1 MDKNKVKTI
10 RISVLV
16 AVFLVAILVGKFVD
30 YNFYFALAMY
40 GVIYIASAYDIL
52 YKAGRN
58 ISRGKIFDENFL
70 MTVASLGAFILGIV
84 EHSGDFAE
92 SVAVILFYQVGELFQ
107 DYAVG
112 KSRKSISSL
121 MDIRPDTA
129 RVLRNGVQTEVYPE
143 EVTVGESVFVIAG
156 EKIPLDGTVVN
167 GHGNLN
173 TCALTGESAPVFVK
187 EGDAVMSG
195 TIAMDGNLEIKVE
208 KEFYDST
215 VSKILDM
222 VENASGKK
230 AKTENFISTFAKY
243 YTPFVVFSALALAII
258 PSLIFGLANGDWQ
271 WAIWIKRALTFLVVS
286 CPCALVISIPLGFF
300 GGIGGASSK
309 GILIKGAN
317 YIEQLNKVNGIFFDK
332 TGTLTTG
339 EFSVSG
345 VYPEDKREEVLK
357 YAAICEAHSSHP
369 IAVGIV
375 KAYKG
380 EIPSGYQIEEIAGKG
395 VKATKRNEGILVRN
409 VDSAHPIAEGTDKAY
424 KGEIPSDYQIE
435 EIAGKDVKATKDNE
449 EILVG
454 NVDLLRDANIDFE
467 TGNNDKTAVYIAI
480 NGVYLGVIEVAD
492 TVKADAKPTIDEL
505 KKHGVKVAMLTG
517 DNERAAKRVADE
529 LGIDEYYA
537 KLLPQDKL
545 KIVDEKIANKKP
557 NDVYAFVG
565 DGINDAPV
573 LMRADVG
580 VSMGGVGSDSAI
592 EASDVVLMRDNIS
605 DIVKAKKI
613 ARKTMSIVIEN
624 IVFAL
629 GVKAAVLILS
639 AVGIASMWLAVFADV
654 GVAVLAILN
663 SMRALRNK

>member
-258 PSLIFGLANGDWQ
+258 PSLIFGLSNGDWQ

-395 VKATKRNEGILVRN
+395 VKATKG
-409 VDSAHPIAEGTDKAY
+409 G
-424 KGEIPSDYQIE
+424 
-435 EIAGKDVKATKDNE
+435 E

-454 NVDLLRDANIDFE
+454 NADLLRGANVDFE

-480 NGVYLGVIEVAD
+480 NGVCLGVIEVAD

-592 EASDVVLMRDNIS
+592 EASDVVLMHDNIS

-639 AVGIASMWLAVFADV
+639 AVGIANMWLAVFADV

>member
-258 PSLIFGLANGDWQ
+258 PSLIFGLSNGDWQ

-395 VKATKRNEGILVRN
+395 VKATKDG
-409 VDSAHPIAEGTDKAY
+409 
-424 KGEIPSDYQIE
+424 
-435 EIAGKDVKATKDNE
+435 E

-454 NVDLLRDANIDFE
+454 NADLLRGANVDFE
-467 TGNNDKTAVYIAI
+467 TGNNDKTSVYIAI

-592 EASDVVLMRDNIS
+592 EASDVVLMHDNIS

-639 AVGIASMWLAVFADV
+639 AVGIANMWLAVFADV

-663 SMRALRNK
+663 SMRALRN

>member
-16 AVFLVAILVGKFVD
+16 AVFLVATIVGKFVD
-30 YNFYFALAMY
+30 YNFYLALAMY

-230 AKTENFISTFAKY
+230 AKTENFISTFARY

-395 VKATKRNEGILVRN
+395 VKATKG
-409 VDSAHPIAEGTDKAY
+409 G
-424 KGEIPSDYQIE
+424 
-435 EIAGKDVKATKDNE
+435 E

-454 NVDLLRDANIDFE
+454 NADLLRGANVDFK
-467 TGNNDKTAVYIAI
+467 TGNNDKTSVYIAI
-480 NGVYLGVIEVAD
+480 NGIYLGVIEVAD

-592 EASDVVLMRDNIS
+592 EASDVVLMHDNVS

-639 AVGIASMWLAVFADV
+639 AVGIANMWLAVFADV

-663 SMRALRNK
+663 SMRALKN

>member
-395 VKATKRNEGILVRN
+395 VKATKG
-409 VDSAHPIAEGTDKAY
+409 G
-424 KGEIPSDYQIE
+424 
-435 EIAGKDVKATKDNE
+435 E

-454 NVDLLRDANIDFE
+454 NADLLRGANVDFE
-467 TGNNDKTAVYIAI
+467 TGNNDKTSVYIAI
-480 NGVYLGVIEVAD
+480 NGVYLGVIEVTD

-592 EASDVVLMRDNIS
+592 EASDVVLMHDNIS

-639 AVGIASMWLAVFADV
+639 AVGIANMWLAVFADV

>member
-395 VKATKRNEGILVRN
+395 VKATKDG
-409 VDSAHPIAEGTDKAY
+409 
-424 KGEIPSDYQIE
+424 
-435 EIAGKDVKATKDNE
+435 E

-454 NVDLLRDANIDFE
+454 NADLLRGANVDFE
-467 TGNNDKTAVYIAI
+467 TGNNDKTSVYIAI

-592 EASDVVLMRDNIS
+592 EASDVVLMHDNIS

>member
-58 ISRGKIFDENFL
+58 ISRGKVFDENFL

-84 EHSGDFAE
+84 ERSGDFAE

-395 VKATKRNEGILVRN
+395 VKATKG
-409 VDSAHPIAEGTDKAY
+409 G
-424 KGEIPSDYQIE
+424 
-435 EIAGKDVKATKDNE
+435 E

-454 NVDLLRDANIDFE
+454 NADLLRDANVDFE
-467 TGNNDKTAVYIAI
+467 TGNNDKTSVYIAI
-480 NGVYLGVIEVAD
+480 NGVYLGVIEVTD
-492 TVKADAKPTIDEL
+492 TVKADAKPTIEEL

-592 EASDVVLMRDNIS
+592 EASDVVLMHDNIS

-639 AVGIASMWLAVFADV
+639 AVGIANMWLAVFADV

>member
-317 YIEQLNKVNGIFFDK
+317 YIEQLNKVNAIFFDK

-395 VKATKRNEGILVRN
+395 VKATKG
-409 VDSAHPIAEGTDKAY
+409 G
-424 KGEIPSDYQIE
+424 
-435 EIAGKDVKATKDNE
+435 E

-454 NVDLLRDANIDFE
+454 NADLLRGANVDFK
-467 TGNNDKTAVYIAI
+467 TGNNDKTSVYIAI

-592 EASDVVLMRDNIS
+592 EASDVVLMHDNIS

-629 GVKAAVLILS
+629 GVKVAVLILS

-663 SMRALRNK
+663 SMRALKN

>member
-58 ISRGKIFDENFL
+58 ISRGKVFDENFL
-70 MTVASLGAFILGIV
+70 MTVASLGAFVLGIV
-84 EHSGDFAE
+84 ERSGDFAE

-258 PSLIFGLANGDWQ
+258 PSLIFGLSNGDWQ

-395 VKATKRNEGILVRN
+395 VKATKG
-409 VDSAHPIAEGTDKAY
+409 G
-424 KGEIPSDYQIE
+424 
-435 EIAGKDVKATKDNE
+435 E

-454 NVDLLRDANIDFE
+454 NADLLRGANVDFK
-467 TGNNDKTAVYIAI
+467 TGNNDKTSVYIAI

-592 EASDVVLMRDNIS
+592 EASDVVLMHDNIS

-639 AVGIASMWLAVFADV
+639 AVGIANMWLAVFADV

>member
-16 AVFLVAILVGKFVD
+16 AVFLVATIVGKFVD
-30 YNFYFALAMY
+30 YNFYLALAMY

-58 ISRGKIFDENFL
+58 ISRAKIFDENFL
-70 MTVASLGAFILGIV
+70 MTVASLGAFILGII

-173 TCALTGESAPVFVK
+173 TCALTGESAPLFVR

-222 VENASGKK
+222 VENASGQK
-230 AKTENFISTFAKY
+230 AKTENFISTFARY

-395 VKATKRNEGILVRN
+395 VKATKG
-409 VDSAHPIAEGTDKAY
+409 
-424 KGEIPSDYQIE
+424 GEE
-435 EIAGKDVKATKDNE
+435 V
-449 EILVG
+449 LVG
-454 NVDLLRDANIDFE
+454 NADLLRSANVDFE
-467 TGNNDKTAVYIAI
+467 TDNNDKTSVYIAI

-517 DNERAAKRVADE
+517 DNERGAKKVATE

-592 EASDVVLMRDNIS
+592 EASDVVLMHDNIS

-639 AVGIASMWLAVFADV
+639 AVGIANMWLAVFADV

-663 SMRALRNK
+663 SMRALAVKNPN

>member
-10 RISVLV
+10 RIS
-16 AVFLVAILVGKFVD
+16 ALVAIFLVVFIVGKFID
-30 YNFYFALAMY
+30 YNFYLALAMY

-84 EHSGDFAE
+84 EQSGDFAE

-395 VKATKRNEGILVRN
+395 VKATKG
-409 VDSAHPIAEGTDKAY
+409 G
-424 KGEIPSDYQIE
+424 
-435 EIAGKDVKATKDNE
+435 E

-454 NVDLLRDANIDFE
+454 NADLLRDANVDFE
-467 TGNNDKTAVYIAI
+467 TGNNDKTSVYIAI

-545 KIVDEKIANKKP
+545 KIVDEKIANKRP

-592 EASDVVLMRDNIS
+592 EASDVVLMYDNIS

-663 SMRALRNK
+663 SMRALKN

>member
-156 EKIPLDGTVVN
+156 EKIPLDGTVIN

-395 VKATKRNEGILVRN
+395 VKATKG
-409 VDSAHPIAEGTDKAY
+409 G
-424 KGEIPSDYQIE
+424 
-435 EIAGKDVKATKDNE
+435 E

-454 NVDLLRDANIDFE
+454 NADLLRGANVDFE
-467 TGNNDKTAVYIAI
+467 TGNNDKTSVYIAI

-545 KIVDEKIANKKP
+545 KIVDEKIAHKKP

-592 EASDVVLMRDNIS
+592 EASDVVLMHDNIS

-639 AVGIASMWLAVFADV
+639 AVGIANMWLAVFADV

>member
-30 YNFYFALAMY
+30 YNFYFALALY

-395 VKATKRNEGILVRN
+395 VKATKG
-409 VDSAHPIAEGTDKAY
+409 G
-424 KGEIPSDYQIE
+424 
-435 EIAGKDVKATKDNE
+435 E

-454 NVDLLRDANIDFE
+454 NADLLRGANVDFE
-467 TGNNDKTAVYIAI
+467 TGNNDKTSVYIAI

-592 EASDVVLMRDNIS
+592 EASDVVLMHDNIS

-639 AVGIASMWLAVFADV
+639 AVGIANMWLAVFADV

>member
-10 RISVLV
+10 RIS
-16 AVFLVAILVGKFVD
+16 ALVAIFLVVFIVGKFID
-30 YNFYFALAMY
+30 YNFYLALAMY
-40 GVIYIASAYDIL
+40 GVIYIASAYDVL

-58 ISRGKIFDENFL
+58 ITRGKVFDENFL

-92 SVAVILFYQVGELFQ
+92 AVAVILFYQVGELFQ

-243 YTPFVVFSALALAII
+243 YTPFVVFAALALAIF
-258 PSLIFGLANGDWQ
+258 PSLIIGLANGEWQ
-271 WAIWIKRALTFLVVS
+271 WATWIKRALTFLVVS

-345 VYPEDKREEVLK
+345 VYPEDKKDEILK
-357 YAAICEAHSSHP
+357 YAAICESHSSHP

-395 VKATKRNEGILVRN
+395 VKATK
-409 VDSAHPIAEGTDKAY
+409 
-424 KGEIPSDYQIE
+424 
-435 EIAGKDVKATKDNE
+435 DNE

-454 NVDLLRDANIDFE
+454 NADLLRDANVDFE

-480 NGVYLGVIEVAD
+480 NGKYLGVIEVAD
-492 TVKADAKPTIDEL
+492 TVKEDAKPTIEEL

-517 DNERAAKRVADE
+517 DNERAAKRVANE

-545 KIVDEKIANKKP
+545 RIVDEKIANKNP

-592 EASDVVLMRDNIS
+592 EASDVVLMHDNIS
-605 DIVKAKKI
+605 DIVTAKRI
-613 ARKTMSIVIEN
+613 ARKTMRIVAEN

-629 GVKAAVLILS
+629 GVKAVVLILS
-639 AVGIASMWLAVFADV
+639 AVGIANMWLAVFADV

-663 SMRALRNK
+663 SMRALRN

>member
-30 YNFYFALAMY
+30 YNFYLALAMY

-58 ISRGKIFDENFL
+58 ISRGKVFDENFL
-70 MTVASLGAFILGIV
+70 MTVASLGAFVLGIV
-84 EHSGDFAE
+84 ERSGDFAE

-195 TIAMDGNLEIKVE
+195 TIALDGNLEIKVE

-395 VKATKRNEGILVRN
+395 VKATKG
-409 VDSAHPIAEGTDKAY
+409 G
-424 KGEIPSDYQIE
+424 
-435 EIAGKDVKATKDNE
+435 E

-454 NVDLLRDANIDFE
+454 NADLLRGANVDFE
-467 TGNNDKTAVYIAI
+467 TGNNNKTSVYIAI

-592 EASDVVLMRDNIS
+592 EASDVVLMHDNIS

-639 AVGIASMWLAVFADV
+639 AVGIANMWLAVFADV

-663 SMRALRNK
+663 SMRALKN

>member
-58 ISRGKIFDENFL
+58 ISRGKVFDENFL

-258 PSLIFGLANGDWQ
+258 PSLVFGLANGDWQ

-395 VKATKRNEGILVRN
+395 VKATKG
-409 VDSAHPIAEGTDKAY
+409 G
-424 KGEIPSDYQIE
+424 
-435 EIAGKDVKATKDNE
+435 E

-454 NVDLLRDANIDFE
+454 NADLLRGANVDFE
-467 TGNNDKTAVYIAI
+467 TGNNDKTSVYIAI

-492 TVKADAKPTIDEL
+492 TVKADAKLTIDEL

-592 EASDVVLMRDNIS
+592 EASDVVLMHDNIS

-639 AVGIASMWLAVFADV
+639 AVGIANMWLAVFADV

>member
-58 ISRGKIFDENFL
+58 ISRGKVFDENFL

-258 PSLIFGLANGDWQ
+258 PSLIFGLSNGDWQ

-395 VKATKRNEGILVRN
+395 VKATKG
-409 VDSAHPIAEGTDKAY
+409 G
-424 KGEIPSDYQIE
+424 
-435 EIAGKDVKATKDNE
+435 E

-454 NVDLLRDANIDFE
+454 NADLLRGANVDFE
-467 TGNNDKTAVYIAI
+467 TGNNNKTSVYIAI

-592 EASDVVLMRDNIS
+592 EASDVVLMHDNIS

-639 AVGIASMWLAVFADV
+639 AVGIANMWLAVFADV

>member
-309 GILIKGAN
+309 RILIKGAN

-395 VKATKRNEGILVRN
+395 VKATKG
-409 VDSAHPIAEGTDKAY
+409 G
-424 KGEIPSDYQIE
+424 
-435 EIAGKDVKATKDNE
+435 E

-454 NVDLLRDANIDFE
+454 NADLLRGANVDFE
-467 TGNNDKTAVYIAI
+467 TGNNDKTSVYIAI

-592 EASDVVLMRDNIS
+592 EASDVVLMHDNIS

-639 AVGIASMWLAVFADV
+639 AVGIANMWLAVFADV

>member
-58 ISRGKIFDENFL
+58 ISRGKVFDENFL

-258 PSLIFGLANGDWQ
+258 PSLVFGLANGDWQ

-395 VKATKRNEGILVRN
+395 VKATKG
-409 VDSAHPIAEGTDKAY
+409 G
-424 KGEIPSDYQIE
+424 
-435 EIAGKDVKATKDNE
+435 E

-454 NVDLLRDANIDFE
+454 NADLLRGANVDFE
-467 TGNNDKTAVYIAI
+467 TGNNDKTSVYIAI

-492 TVKADAKPTIDEL
+492 TVKTDAKPTIDEL

-517 DNERAAKRVADE
+517 DNERAAKRVATE

-592 EASDVVLMRDNIS
+592 EASDVVLMHDNIS

-639 AVGIASMWLAVFADV
+639 AVGIANMWLAVFADV

>member
-195 TIAMDGNLEIKVE
+195 TIALDGNLEIKVE

-395 VKATKRNEGILVRN
+395 VKATKG
-409 VDSAHPIAEGTDKAY
+409 G
-424 KGEIPSDYQIE
+424 
-435 EIAGKDVKATKDNE
+435 E

-454 NVDLLRDANIDFE
+454 NADLLRDANVDFK
-467 TGNNDKTAVYIAI
+467 TGNNDKTSVYIAI

-592 EASDVVLMRDNIS
+592 EASDVVLMHDNIS

-639 AVGIASMWLAVFADV
+639 AVGIANMWLAVFADV

>member
-16 AVFLVAILVGKFVD
+16 AIFLVAILVGKFVD

-58 ISRGKIFDENFL
+58 ISRGKVFDENFL

-258 PSLIFGLANGDWQ
+258 PSLIFGLSNGDWQ

-395 VKATKRNEGILVRN
+395 VKATKG
-409 VDSAHPIAEGTDKAY
+409 G
-424 KGEIPSDYQIE
+424 
-435 EIAGKDVKATKDNE
+435 E

-454 NVDLLRDANIDFE
+454 NADLLRGANVDFE
-467 TGNNDKTAVYIAI
+467 TGNNDKTSVYIAI
-480 NGVYLGVIEVAD
+480 NGVYLGVIEVTD

-592 EASDVVLMRDNIS
+592 EASDVVLMHDNIS

-639 AVGIASMWLAVFADV
+639 AVGIANMWLAVFADV

-663 SMRALRNK
+663 SMRALRN

>member
-258 PSLIFGLANGDWQ
+258 PSLIFGLSNGDWQ

-395 VKATKRNEGILVRN
+395 VKATKG
-409 VDSAHPIAEGTDKAY
+409 G
-424 KGEIPSDYQIE
+424 
-435 EIAGKDVKATKDNE
+435 E

-454 NVDLLRDANIDFE
+454 NADLLRGANVDFE
-467 TGNNDKTAVYIAI
+467 TGNNDKTSVYIAI

-592 EASDVVLMRDNIS
+592 EASDVVLMHDNIS

-639 AVGIASMWLAVFADV
+639 AVGIANMWLAVFADV

>member
-16 AVFLVAILVGKFVD
+16 AVFLVATIVGKFVD
-30 YNFYFALAMY
+30 YNFYLALAMY

-173 TCALTGESAPVFVK
+173 TCALTGESAPVFVR

-230 AKTENFISTFAKY
+230 AKTENFISTFARY

-258 PSLIFGLANGDWQ
+258 PSLIYGLANGDWQ

-345 VYPEDKREEVLK
+345 VYPEDKREEILK

-375 KAYKG
+375 KEYKG

-395 VKATKRNEGILVRN
+395 VKATKG
-409 VDSAHPIAEGTDKAY
+409 G
-424 KGEIPSDYQIE
+424 
-435 EIAGKDVKATKDNE
+435 E

-454 NVDLLRDANIDFE
+454 NADLLRGANVDFE
-467 TGNNDKTAVYIAI
+467 TRNNDKTSVYIAI

-517 DNERAAKRVADE
+517 DNERAAKRVAME

-592 EASDVVLMRDNIS
+592 EASDVVLMHDNIS

-639 AVGIASMWLAVFADV
+639 AVGIANMWLAVFADV

-663 SMRALRNK
+663 SMRALKNK

>member
-58 ISRGKIFDENFL
+58 ISRGKVFDENFL

-395 VKATKRNEGILVRN
+395 VKATKDG
-409 VDSAHPIAEGTDKAY
+409 
-424 KGEIPSDYQIE
+424 
-435 EIAGKDVKATKDNE
+435 E

-454 NVDLLRDANIDFE
+454 NADLLRGANVDFE
-467 TGNNDKTAVYIAI
+467 TGNNDKTSVYIAI

-592 EASDVVLMRDNIS
+592 EASDVVLMHDNIS

-639 AVGIASMWLAVFADV
+639 AVGIANMWLAVFADV

>member
-40 GVIYIASAYDIL
+40 GIIYIASAYDIL

-395 VKATKRNEGILVRN
+395 VKATKDG
-409 VDSAHPIAEGTDKAY
+409 
-424 KGEIPSDYQIE
+424 
-435 EIAGKDVKATKDNE
+435 E

-454 NVDLLRDANIDFE
+454 NADLLRGANVDFE
-467 TGNNDKTAVYIAI
+467 TGNNDKTSVYIAI

-573 LMRADVG
+573 LMRVDVG

-592 EASDVVLMRDNIS
+592 EASDVVLMHDNIS
-605 DIVKAKKI
+605 DIVKAKRI

-639 AVGIASMWLAVFADV
+639 AVGIANMWLAVFADV

>member
-10 RISVLV
+10 RIS
-16 AVFLVAILVGKFVD
+16 ALVAIFLVVFIVGKFID
-30 YNFYFALAMY
+30 YNFYLALAMY

-58 ISRGKIFDENFL
+58 ITRGKVFDENFL

-92 SVAVILFYQVGELFQ
+92 AVAVILFYQVGELFQ

-173 TCALTGESAPVFVK
+173 TCTLTGESAPVFVK

-243 YTPFVVFSALALAII
+243 YTPFVVFAALALAIF
-258 PSLIFGLANGDWQ
+258 PSLIIGLANGEWQ
-271 WAIWIKRALTFLVVS
+271 WATWIKRALTFLVVS

-345 VYPEDKREEVLK
+345 VYPEDKKDEILK
-357 YAAICEAHSSHP
+357 YAAICESHSSHP

-395 VKATKRNEGILVRN
+395 VKATK
-409 VDSAHPIAEGTDKAY
+409 
-424 KGEIPSDYQIE
+424 
-435 EIAGKDVKATKDNE
+435 DNE

-454 NVDLLRDANIDFE
+454 NADLLRDANVDFE

-480 NGVYLGVIEVAD
+480 NGKYSGVIEVTD
-492 TVKADAKPTIDEL
+492 TVKEDAKPTIEEL

-517 DNERAAKRVADE
+517 DNERAAKRVANE

-545 KIVDEKIANKKP
+545 RIVDEKIANKNP

-592 EASDVVLMRDNIS
+592 EASDVVLMHDNIS
-605 DIVKAKKI
+605 DIVTAKRI
-613 ARKTMSIVIEN
+613 ARKTMRIVTEN

-639 AVGIASMWLAVFADV
+639 AFGLTGMWLAVFADV
-654 GVAVLAILN
+654 GVAILAILN
-663 SMRALRNK
+663 SMRALRN

>member
-395 VKATKRNEGILVRN
+395 VKATKG
-409 VDSAHPIAEGTDKAY
+409 G
-424 KGEIPSDYQIE
+424 
-435 EIAGKDVKATKDNE
+435 E

-454 NVDLLRDANIDFE
+454 NADLLRGANVDFE
-467 TGNNDKTAVYIAI
+467 TGNNNKTSVYIAI

-592 EASDVVLMRDNIS
+592 EASDVVLMHDNIS

-639 AVGIASMWLAVFADV
+639 AVGIANMWLAVFADV

>member
-58 ISRGKIFDENFL
+58 ISRGKVFDENFL

-156 EKIPLDGTVVN
+156 EKIPLDGTVIN

-195 TIAMDGNLEIKVE
+195 TIALDGNLEIKVE

-395 VKATKRNEGILVRN
+395 VKATKDG
-409 VDSAHPIAEGTDKAY
+409 
-424 KGEIPSDYQIE
+424 
-435 EIAGKDVKATKDNE
+435 E

-454 NVDLLRDANIDFE
+454 NADLLRGANVDFK

-592 EASDVVLMRDNIS
+592 EASDVVLMHDNIS

-639 AVGIASMWLAVFADV
+639 AVGIANMWLAVFADV

-663 SMRALRNK
+663 SMRALKN

>member
-16 AVFLVAILVGKFVD
+16 AVFLVATIVGKFVD
-30 YNFYFALAMY
+30 YNFYLALAMY

-230 AKTENFISTFAKY
+230 AKTENFISTFARY

-395 VKATKRNEGILVRN
+395 VKATKG
-409 VDSAHPIAEGTDKAY
+409 G
-424 KGEIPSDYQIE
+424 
-435 EIAGKDVKATKDNE
+435 E

-454 NVDLLRDANIDFE
+454 NADLLRGANVDFE
-467 TGNNDKTAVYIAI
+467 TDNNDKTSVYIAI

-517 DNERAAKRVADE
+517 DNERAAKKVATE

-592 EASDVVLMRDNIS
+592 EASDIVLMHDNIS

-639 AVGIASMWLAVFADV
+639 AVGIANMWLAVFADV

-663 SMRALRNK
+663 SMRALKNK

>member
-1 MDKNKVKTI
+1 MDKNKAKTI

-121 MDIRPDTA
+121 MDIRPDKA

-395 VKATKRNEGILVRN
+395 VKATKG
-409 VDSAHPIAEGTDKAY
+409 G
-424 KGEIPSDYQIE
+424 
-435 EIAGKDVKATKDNE
+435 E

-454 NVDLLRDANIDFE
+454 NADLLRGANVDFK

-557 NDVYAFVG
+557 NDVYVFVG

-592 EASDVVLMRDNIS
+592 EASDVVLMHDNIS

-639 AVGIASMWLAVFADV
+639 AVGIANMWLAVFADV

>member
-112 KSRKSISSL
+112 KSRKSISAL

-395 VKATKRNEGILVRN
+395 VKATKDG
-409 VDSAHPIAEGTDKAY
+409 
-424 KGEIPSDYQIE
+424 
-435 EIAGKDVKATKDNE
+435 E

-454 NVDLLRDANIDFE
+454 NADLLRGANVDFE
-467 TGNNDKTAVYIAI
+467 TGNNNKTSVYIAI

-592 EASDVVLMRDNIS
+592 EASDVVLMHDNIS

-639 AVGIASMWLAVFADV
+639 AVGIANMWLAVFADV

>member
-16 AVFLVAILVGKFVD
+16 AIFLVAILVGKFVD

-156 EKIPLDGTVVN
+156 EKIPLDGTIVN

-395 VKATKRNEGILVRN
+395 VKATKG
-409 VDSAHPIAEGTDKAY
+409 G
-424 KGEIPSDYQIE
+424 
-435 EIAGKDVKATKDNE
+435 E

-454 NVDLLRDANIDFE
+454 NADLLRGANVDFE
-467 TGNNDKTAVYIAI
+467 TGNNNKTSVYIAI

-545 KIVDEKIANKKP
+545 KIVDEKIANKRP

-592 EASDVVLMRDNIS
+592 EASDVVLMHDNIS

-639 AVGIASMWLAVFADV
+639 AVGIANMWLAVFADV

>member
-195 TIAMDGNLEIKVE
+195 TIAMDGNLEIRVE

-258 PSLIFGLANGDWQ
+258 PSLIFGLSNGDWQ

-395 VKATKRNEGILVRN
+395 VKATKG
-409 VDSAHPIAEGTDKAY
+409 G
-424 KGEIPSDYQIE
+424 
-435 EIAGKDVKATKDNE
+435 E

-454 NVDLLRDANIDFE
+454 NADLLRGANVDFK
-467 TGNNDKTAVYIAI
+467 TGNNDKTSVYIAI

-639 AVGIASMWLAVFADV
+639 AVGIANMWLAVFADV